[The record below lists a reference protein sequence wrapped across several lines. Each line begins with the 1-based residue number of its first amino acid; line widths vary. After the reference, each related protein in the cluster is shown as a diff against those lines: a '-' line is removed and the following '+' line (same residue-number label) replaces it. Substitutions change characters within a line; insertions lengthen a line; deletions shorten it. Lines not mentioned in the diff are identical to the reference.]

1 MGLFERLKKKSPST
15 TAKTE
20 DTATSTPAVAK
31 QVEALV
37 GAAGTLTVKMSKS
50 GVLLTTPRVSEK
62 AAALASKGTYV
73 FNVPVTAN
81 KIEIRKAVEALYKV
95 KVESVHVIRGMGKRM
110 TRGRISGRRAN
121 WKKALVTLK
130 KGEKL
135 DVYEGV

>member
-73 FNVPVTAN
+73 FNV
-81 KIEIRKAVEALYKV
+81 
-95 KVESVHVIRGMGKRM
+95 
-110 TRGRISGRRAN
+110 
-121 WKKALVTLK
+121 
-130 KGEKL
+130 
-135 DVYEGV
+135 